1 MAKLIELDKVL
12 EILNDAIQESDDFAQ
27 DVIYLEGAKAD
38 IEKLPTTETG
48 WISVSERL
56 PRVYTDVL
64 CANKKRDTFFVW
76 HLWLDLEENNYC
88 WNCWDDIWVEVE
100 LLIPLPN
107 ELSLPEAPIK

>member
-27 DVIYLEGAKAD
+27 DVIYLEWAKAD

-64 CANKKRDTFFVW
+64 CANKKRDTFTKIKKYFQDDNSCFRF
-76 HLWLDLEENNYC
+76 HESQLYKIEFEE
-88 WNCWDDIWVEVE
+88 I
-100 LLIPLPN
+100 
-107 ELSLPEAPIK
+107 S